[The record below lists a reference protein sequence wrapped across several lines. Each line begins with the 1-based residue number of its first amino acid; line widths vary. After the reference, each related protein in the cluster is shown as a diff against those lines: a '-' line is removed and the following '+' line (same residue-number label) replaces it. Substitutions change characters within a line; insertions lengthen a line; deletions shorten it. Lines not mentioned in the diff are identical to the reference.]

1 MSRILLVGE
10 ATWLQTGYA
19 TYMAQVARRLVS
31 AGHEVAEIAC
41 YGDPNDAR
49 RAGIPWPAFFVT
61 TRGADYPQC
70 GLYPS
75 QPSFGATAFEEAVL
89 EFKPEVV
96 ISARD
101 PWTDAFIQYS
111 PLRPFFRWVF
121 MHPVDGEPQDEEWL
135 AAVSQADVVLTY
147 SDYGRD
153 VLSRYQRIRL
163 GGVASPG
170 AETEVFHPVDQ
181 GQAREMLGIP
191 PDSLV
196 VGAVMR
202 NQGRKLFP
210 ELFEAFSRLLKSAP
224 EHISR
229 QLYLYCHT
237 AWPDVGWDLPKYILR
252 NSCSHR
258 CLFTFGCRSC
268 GGAFA
273 SLWQEPAG
281 SCLHCGSSQIATPT
295 VSMGLPRSLMG
306 AVYSSMDVCVQY
318 SVCEGFGMPQVE
330 SACCGT
336 PVMSVDHT
344 AMSSVCRQIGGTP
357 IRVGRYFTENE
368 TGRVLALPDN
378 DDLVRKLIDF
388 LSLPPAARKAAG
400 FRQRAMALKA
410 FDYDVA
416 GDVWKTAVA
425 SLSAP
430 EASYDS
436 PRRNLPP
443 LVRPDETLGHQE
455 WVERAVISALGISPI
470 KAGYLIQRVVRD
482 LNRGYSDNLFVPSQF
497 CPPGPCGRMSAFDRD
512 SAWRI
517 LEAERRRTEFWE
529 GRRK

>member
-1 MSRILLVGE
+1 
-10 ATWLQTGYA
+10 
-19 TYMAQVARRLVS
+19 
-31 AGHEVAEIAC
+31 
-41 YGDPNDAR
+41 
-49 RAGIPWPAFFVT
+49 
-61 TRGADYPQC
+61 
-70 GLYPS
+70 
-75 QPSFGATAFEEAVL
+75 
-89 EFKPEVV
+89 
-96 ISARD
+96 
-101 PWTDAFIQYS
+101 
-111 PLRPFFRWVF
+111 
-121 MHPVDGEPQDEEWL
+121 
-135 AAVSQADVVLTY
+135 
-147 SDYGRD
+147 
-153 VLSRYQRIRL
+153 LSRYQRIRL

-357 IRVGRYFTENE
+357 IRVERYFTENE

-455 WVERAVISALGISPI
+455 WVERACIRALGISPI

>member
-1 MSRILLVGE
+1 
-10 ATWLQTGYA
+10 
-19 TYMAQVARRLVS
+19 
-31 AGHEVAEIAC
+31 
-41 YGDPNDAR
+41 
-49 RAGIPWPAFFVT
+49 
-61 TRGADYPQC
+61 
-70 GLYPS
+70 
-75 QPSFGATAFEEAVL
+75 
-89 EFKPEVV
+89 
-96 ISARD
+96 
-101 PWTDAFIQYS
+101 
-111 PLRPFFRWVF
+111 
-121 MHPVDGEPQDEEWL
+121 
-135 AAVSQADVVLTY
+135 
-147 SDYGRD
+147 
-153 VLSRYQRIRL
+153 LSRYQRIRL

-455 WVERAVISALGISPI
+455 WVERAFISALGISPI